1 MVRLNNKKKF
11 DEILDPSEIKIL
23 NAIQELVAIYDTN
36 QRILWAN
43 QASAKSVNL
52 EPSDM
57 IGKHC
62 YEFWEMQNKACEGCP
77 VQKTLKSGKKEE
89 IIRKSK
95 DNRIWDLLSYPIWN
109 KDDEIIGAIEIGRD
123 ITEKSKIEENL
134 KKSEL
139 KYRKAFNHLNFYEDL
154 FHHDLNNI
162 FQSLL
167 SSIELSQLF
176 TQKNKLNKLENVLS
190 IAKNQIIKGRLL
202 ISNVQNLTDLDKKE
216 PNLEAVNLNKFLELS
231 IDFVK
236 NIYKNKN
243 ISIEIQGVNESIFV
257 FANKG
262 LKDIFV
268 NILRNSVENNKR
280 ETIKIDIIISFVIED
295 DKRLVKIQILD
306 NGSGIHED
314 LKKSIIGYINGEM
327 QSKKRCGLGFVLI
340 KRILDSYGAKILIRN
355 KFEND
360 PSKGTN
366 ITILIPLYKQ

>member
-176 TQKNKLNKLENVLS
+176 TQTNKLNKLDNVLRL
-190 IAKNQIIKGRLL
+190 AKNQIIRGRLL
-202 ISNVQNLTDLDKKE
+202 ISNVQSLTDLDKKE
-216 PNLEAVNLNKFLELS
+216 PILEAVNLNKFVELS

-243 ISIEIQGVNESIFV
+243 VSIEIQGVKESIFV
-257 FANKG
+257 YANKG

-268 NILRNSVENNKR
+268 NILRNSVEYNKR
-280 ETIKIDIIISFVIED
+280 EAIKIDIIISFVIKD
-295 DKRLVKIQILD
+295 DKRFVKLQILD
-306 NGSGIHED
+306 NGPGIHED
-314 LKKSIIGYINGEM
+314 LKKSIIRYINGEI
-327 QSKKRCGLGFVLI
+327 QSKKRFGLGFILI

-355 KFEND
+355 KLEND

>member
-1 MVRLNNKKKF
+1 MVRLNNKKIF

-36 QRILWAN
+36 QKILWAN

-77 VQKTLKSGKKEE
+77 VQKTLKSGKKEK

-95 DNRIWDLLSYPIWN
+95 DNRIWDLISYPIWN

-176 TQKNKLNKLENVLS
+176 TQTNKLNKLDNVLRL
-190 IAKNQIIKGRLL
+190 AKNQIIRGRLL
-202 ISNVQNLTDLDKKE
+202 ISNVQSLTDLDKKE
-216 PNLEAVNLNKFLELS
+216 PILEAVNLNKFVDLS

-243 ISIEIQGVNESIFV
+243 VSIEIQGVKESIFV
-257 FANKG
+257 YANKG

-268 NILRNSVENNKR
+268 NILRNSVEYNKR
-280 ETIKIDIIISFVIED
+280 EAIKIDIIISFVIKD
-295 DKRLVKIQILD
+295 DKRFVKLQILD
-306 NGSGIHED
+306 NGPGIHED
-314 LKKSIIGYINGEM
+314 LKKSIIRYINGEI
-327 QSKKRCGLGFVLI
+327 QSKKRFGLGFILI

-355 KFEND
+355 KLEND

-366 ITILIPLYKQ
+366 ITILIPLHKQ

>member
-1 MVRLNNKKKF
+1 MVRLNNKKIF

-36 QRILWAN
+36 QKILWAN

-109 KDDEIIGAIEIGRD
+109 KDDEIIGAIEIGWD
-123 ITEKSKIEENL
+123 ITEKSKIEEDL

-176 TQKNKLNKLENVLS
+176 TQTNKLNKLDNVLRL
-190 IAKNQIIKGRLL
+190 AKNQIIRGRLL
-202 ISNVQNLTDLDKKE
+202 ISNVQSLTDLDKKE
-216 PNLEAVNLNKFLELS
+216 PILEAVNLNKFVDLS

-243 ISIEIQGVNESIFV
+243 VSIEIQGVKESIFV
-257 FANKG
+257 YANKG

-268 NILRNSVENNKR
+268 NILRNSVEYNKR
-280 ETIKIDIIISFVIED
+280 EAIKIDIIISFVIKD
-295 DKRLVKIQILD
+295 DKRFVKLQILD
-306 NGSGIHED
+306 NGPGIHED
-314 LKKSIIGYINGEM
+314 LKKSIIRYINGEI
-327 QSKKRCGLGFVLI
+327 QSKKRFGLGFILI

-355 KFEND
+355 KLEND

>member
-1 MVRLNNKKKF
+1 MVHLNNKKIF

-36 QRILWAN
+36 QKILWAN

-77 VQKTLKSGKKEE
+77 VQKTLKSGKKEK

-95 DNRIWDLLSYPIWN
+95 DNRIWDLISYPIWN

-176 TQKNKLNKLENVLS
+176 TQTNKLNKLDNVLRL
-190 IAKNQIIKGRLL
+190 AKNQIIRGRLL
-202 ISNVQNLTDLDKKE
+202 ISNVQSLTDLDKKE
-216 PNLEAVNLNKFLELS
+216 PILEAVNLNKFVDLS

-243 ISIEIQGVNESIFV
+243 VSIEIQGVKESIFV
-257 FANKG
+257 YANKG

-268 NILRNSVENNKR
+268 NILRNSVEYNKR
-280 ETIKIDIIISFVIED
+280 EAIKIDIIISFVIKD
-295 DKRLVKIQILD
+295 DKRFVKLQILD
-306 NGSGIHED
+306 NGPGIHED
-314 LKKSIIGYINGEM
+314 LKKSIIRYINGEI
-327 QSKKRCGLGFVLI
+327 QSKKRFGLGFILI

-355 KFEND
+355 KLEND

-366 ITILIPLYKQ
+366 ITILIPLHKQ